1 VIPELIV
8 AVVAVV
14 ALAWVLAPIRRGP
27 GRTEGSVSARIEEA
41 TAQKDAALI
50 AMVDIENE
58 RELGKLSEADFQALR
73 AEYEREALAAL
84 RDLDA
89 GQIDD
94 VDDLEVE
101 IAAMKARLGDVSI
114 TSTCA
119 ACGAARAPGGPCPTC
134 GSTS

>member
-1 VIPELIV
+1 MIPELII
-8 AVVAVV
+8 AVVAVA

-27 GRTEGSVSARIEEA
+27 GRAEGSVSARIEEA
-41 TAQKDAALI
+41 TAQKDAALV

-89 GQIDD
+89 VRIDD
-94 VDDLEVE
+94 TDDLEVE
-101 IAAMKARLGDVSI
+101 IAAMKARLGDVPSA
-114 TSTCA
+114 STCA
-119 ACGAARAPGGPCPTC
+119 ACGAARTPGGPCPTC
-134 GSTS
+134 GSSS